1 MTKSAEA
8 GILNSE
14 NTRSDRSGFRDH
26 VFRSSLIRECARLA
40 RSAERWG
47 AEPQGGALAELAQY
61 LASNDIVGAMWVRD
75 DLLEARNDAR
85 SKRLKGTIDG
95 FARSIEITIR
105 AVLNLFLGV
114 GETIAKIWNAVV
126 PIILEVAFLLFILG
140 VAWISHRN

>member
-14 NTRSDRSGFRDH
+14 NTRSDRSGFGDH
-26 VFRSSLIRECARLA
+26 LFRSSLMRECARLA
-40 RSAERWG
+40 RHAEWWG

-75 DLLEARNDAR
+75 DLLDARNDAR
-85 SKRLKGTIDG
+85 RKRLSGTVDG
-95 FARSIEITIR
+95 FARSIEIAVR
-105 AVLNLFLGV
+105 AVLDLLLGV
-114 GETIAKIWNAVV
+114 GETLAKIWNAVL